1 LLSAS
6 KALTWLVLVLYAICD
21 VDESRSTDIMSI
33 CLQKWLHAWQL
44 GNRTGATVPRKK
56 TFDLYAF
63 VAGAAIETGKPFP
76 LECNCGAVVT
86 IMPPFDDEHV
96 VCARCEATIKML
108 VIEGDPGYIIG
119 QGPDGQPTLL
129 PVQGSSMPHPSQ
141 LSSKERKTILAGV
154 KDQLS
159 GEGKDVGES

>member
-1 LLSAS
+1 
-6 KALTWLVLVLYAICD
+6 
-21 VDESRSTDIMSI
+21 M
-33 CLQKWLHAWQL
+33 
-44 GNRTGATVPRKK
+44 RKTK

-63 VAGAAIETGKPFP
+63 VAGAALETGKPFP
-76 LECNCGAVVT
+76 LECNCGAIVT

-119 QGPDGQPTLL
+119 QGADGRPTLL

-141 LSSKERKTILAGV
+141 LSSKERATILARV
-154 KDQLS
+154 RDQLS